1 MILRRSLNEPAVM
14 IRIGSA
20 SFLLASLSRW
30 FIHPSADFWRGLADG
45 ATGLLLGITIAC
57 YLIAVRL
64 RTRTNNPGNSCA

>member
-1 MILRRSLNEPAVM
+1 MILRRSLNQPAVM

-45 ATGLLLGITIAC
+45 TTGLLFGITIAC

-64 RTRTNNPGNSCA
+64 RTRTNNTGSWCA